1 VKRILLTITD
11 KQAKELE
18 KYPNRSEAIRNAIDI
33 YIEHI
38 STDTIQGLRKSYTLL
53 SNKLDS
59 KFEYYDYV
67 FKQLEKLIGM
77 LETRM

>member
-1 VKRILLTITD
+1 MKRILLIITD
-11 KQAKELE
+11 KQSKELE

-53 SNKLDS
+53 NNKLDS

-67 FKQLEKLIGM
+67 FGQLEKLIAM

>member
-1 VKRILLTITD
+1 MKQLLVLIPDEMSKVLNT
-11 KQAKELE
+11 
-18 KYPNRSEAIRNAIDI
+18 YPNKSQVVREALDI
-33 YIEHI
+33 YNEHI

-67 FKQLEKLIGM
+67 FKQLEKLISM